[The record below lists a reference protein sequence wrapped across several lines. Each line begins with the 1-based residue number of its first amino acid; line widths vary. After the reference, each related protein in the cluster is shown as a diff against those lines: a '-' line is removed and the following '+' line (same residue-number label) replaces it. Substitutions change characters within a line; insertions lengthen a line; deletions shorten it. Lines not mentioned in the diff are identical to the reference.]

1 MSKHRVL
8 GVDYSLTSTG
18 LVMFPAGWF
27 PEWKYTEHATVKSE
41 AVKTE
46 QQRVA
51 RYRAIAKQIRDYA
64 WDWGVTHVVFEQH
77 AFGKNTA
84 QGYRIVE
91 GTGVAKA
98 ALLASRIKVL
108 EPVVVGQARKLLL
121 GANPRVDPK
130 GFVEECFKRLDGPFK
145 NQDESDAGALANWG
159 LSELGC
165 GGVIIG

>member
-1 MSKHRVL
+1 MSKHRCL

-18 LVMFPAGWF
+18 LVMLPNGWF
-27 PEWKYTEHATVKSE
+27 PDWKYVEHATVKTVAVHTE
-41 AVKTE
+41 AGRVK
-46 QQRVA
+46 
-51 RYRAIAKQIRDYA
+51 RYRDIAKQIRA
-64 WDWGVTHVVFEQH
+64 HAKDWGVTHAVFEQH

-98 ALLASRIKVL
+98 ALLAAGIKLL

-121 GANPRVDPK
+121 GSNPRVKPK
-130 GFVEECFKRLDGPFK
+130 DFVEECFKRLDGPFD

-165 GGVIIG
+165 AGVIIG